1 MYFVEEAIL
10 TKNFWNLFFE
20 KTNFKNMIFLEE
32 NFENDFFE
40 GAILKIY
47 FLREQFWKSR

>member
-10 TKNFWNLFFE
+10 TKNFFE

-47 FLREQFWKSR
+47 FLREQF